1 MQLKYKKRQCFRIL
15 RYIRVASLV
24 YFYLIGVK
32 KLDDFLKLYKVGFW
46 RIEMDL
52 RRRVFLLKAKY
63 SRSLPFVKIH
73 KFSPNVKLITDLAF

>member
-1 MQLKYKKRQCFRIL
+1 MFSYLKIHP
-15 RYIRVASLV
+15 VASIV

-46 RIEMDL
+46 RIETDL